1 MSLHNNLIELAGKVV
16 GNWLIYMW
24 LKYEVDRSILY
35 REIWIW
41 VEVGEYDRRGY
52 VIRNASSGSGYIIIQ
67 SFLQRELCRIT
78 RSTMLPSLEKI
89 GWILVA

>member
-24 LKYEVDRSILY
+24 LKYEVDWSILY

-52 VIRNASSGSGYIIIQ
+52 VIRNASSRSGYIIIQ
-67 SFLQRELCRIT
+67 SFLQRELCRIP

-89 GWILVA
+89 GWILAA